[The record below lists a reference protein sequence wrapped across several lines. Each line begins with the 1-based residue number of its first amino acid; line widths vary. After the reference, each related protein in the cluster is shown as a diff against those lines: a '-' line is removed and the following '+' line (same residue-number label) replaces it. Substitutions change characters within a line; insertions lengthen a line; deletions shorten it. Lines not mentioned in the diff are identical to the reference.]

1 MKMATKKLTEQDFEN
16 AEKQIKKLQIPYDYD
31 TKEYPLEVLLYKFDS
46 TDTEKSTI
54 VIPAYQ
60 RDDIWKD
67 DMKSEF
73 IESLL
78 LGVPI
83 QPLFAAILDE
93 NGTLELIDGSQRLRT
108 IEAFTKDEFRLSGLE
123 KLTSLNGLFYSDF
136 SPARKNKFGLIS
148 LRLHVITELAD
159 ITVRQDIF
167 KRINT
172 TGVKANAP
180 EVRKGS
186 FTGKFYGFI
195 IECAKNELFQK
206 LCPISEDAKKR
217 GGAEELILRFFTYA
231 DYGLERKE
239 KGRRLLDNY
248 VIEQNRKVI
257 EKVKNGFDPNK
268 KRKDFEKMLDFV
280 NKYFDLGFKR
290 AETSKFTPRVRFE
303 SISLG
308 VYFALKE
315 EPNLQPVYMEWLDS
329 LQFKEVTTSDSSNNT
344 GRLSARVNFVKDCL
358 LNKIKKDDLTY
369 EKS

>member
-1 MKMATKKLTEQDFEN
+1 MATKKLTEQDFEN
-16 AEKQIKKLQIPYDYD
+16 AEKQIKELQIPYDYD
-31 TKEYPLEVLLYKFDS
+31 TKEYPIEVLLYKFDS
-46 TDTEKSTI
+46 TDEKSTI

-60 RDDIWKD
+60 RNDIWKD
-67 DMKSEF
+67 DMKSGF

-93 NGTLELIDGSQRLRT
+93 DGTLELIDGAQRLRT

-123 KLTSLNGLFYSDF
+123 KLTSLNGLSYSDF
-136 SPARKNKFGLIS
+136 SPARKNKFGLIN

-248 VIEQNRKVI
+248 VIEQNK
-257 EKVKNGFDPNK
+257 KGFDPNK
-268 KRKDFEKMLDFV
+268 KKKDFEKMLEFV
-280 NKYFDLGFKR
+280 SEHFKLGFKR

-303 SISLG
+303 AISLG

-315 EPNLQPVYMEWLDS
+315 KPNLQPVYMDWLDS

-358 LNKIKKDDLTY
+358 LNKIKKDDLAY
-369 EKS
+369 EES

>member
-1 MKMATKKLTEQDFEN
+1 MATKKLTEQDFEN
-16 AEKQIKKLQIPYDYD
+16 AEKQIKQLQIPYDYD
-31 TKEYPLEVLLYKFDS
+31 TKEYPIEVLLYKFNAADP
-46 TDTEKSTI
+46 ENSTI

-60 RDDIWKD
+60 RNDIWKD

-93 NGTLELIDGSQRLRT
+93 DGTLELIDGSQRLRT
-108 IEAFTKDEFRLSGLE
+108 IEAFSKDEFKLSGLE
-123 KLTSLNGLFYSDF
+123 KLTSLNGLTYSDF
-136 SPARKNKFGLIS
+136 TPARKNKFGLIN

-159 ITVRQDIF
+159 LTVRQDIF

-180 EVRKGS
+180 EVRKGA
-186 FTGKFYGFI
+186 FTGQFYGFI
-195 IECAKNELFQK
+195 IECAKNELFK
-206 LCPISEDAKKR
+206 RLCPISDDSRNR

-231 DYGLERKE
+231 DYGLNRKE

-248 VIEQNRKVI
+248 VIEQN
-257 EKVKNGFDPNK
+257 ENGFDPNR
-268 KRKDFEKMLDFV
+268 KRKEFENMLEFV
-280 NKYFDLGFKR
+280 GKYFKLGFRR
-290 AETSKFTPRVRFE
+290 AENSKFTPRVRFE
-303 SISLG
+303 AISLG
-308 VYFALKE
+308 VHFALKE
-315 EPNLQPVYMEWLDS
+315 KQNLQPSYMDWLDS

-344 GRLSARVNFVKDCL
+344 GRLSARVNFVRDCL

-369 EKS
+369 EES